1 MPTPPAPLH
10 DRPRERLLR
19 AGPAVLADAELLAVC
34 LRTGSA
40 GVDALGVAQ
49 RLIARFGGLAD
60 LVATAPGVLAREPG
74 VGPVRAAT
82 LAAALELTRRG
93 LEAPLR
99 RAEAL
104 SDPRAGAQW
113 LRAWLRPLPS
123 EVFAAVYLDGRHRV
137 IAAEEVFRGTIDG
150 ASVHPRE
157 IVRRAL
163 AHNAAALI
171 VAHNH
176 PSGVA
181 EPSAADIAITRRLAD
196 ALALVDVRLLD
207 HFVVGE
213 GEPVSLAAR
222 RLL

>member
-1 MPTPPAPLH
+1 MPNAAAAAH

-19 AGPAVLADAELLAVC
+19 SGAATLSDAELLAVC
-34 LRTGSA
+34 LRTGS
-40 GVDALGVAQ
+40 GGLDALGVA
-49 RLIARFGGLAD
+49 RHLIARCGGLAD
-60 LVATAPGVLAREPG
+60 LLATTPAVLARERG

-99 RAEAL
+99 RAQAL

-207 HFVVGE
+207 HFVIGE

-222 RLL
+222 GLM